1 MDGTYVK
8 YLAGHEKLA
17 EVDLGRH
24 VSYPFPCD
32 LLSWPDQLKMF
43 IIVLLPVPFFYIFF
57 FLEFRIVCSR
67 IVAPRSVQKVI
78 ITTEVY
84 TDSR

>member
-43 IIVLLPVPFFYIFF
+43 TIVLLPVPFFYIFF
-57 FLEFRIVCSR
+57 FRVSDRVLSD
-67 IVAPRSVQKVI
+67 SS
-78 ITTEVY
+78 TEICA
-84 TDSR
+84 

>member
-1 MDGTYVK
+1 MDSTYVK
-8 YLAGHEKLA
+8 YLASHEKLA

-24 VSYPFPCD
+24 VSYHFPCD
-32 LLSWPDQLKMF
+32 LLSWPYQLKIF
-43 IIVLLPVPFFYIFF
+43 IIVLLPVPFFLFF
-57 FLEFRIVCSR
+57 FFEFRIMCSR
-67 IVAPRSVQKVI
+67 IVAPRSVHKVI